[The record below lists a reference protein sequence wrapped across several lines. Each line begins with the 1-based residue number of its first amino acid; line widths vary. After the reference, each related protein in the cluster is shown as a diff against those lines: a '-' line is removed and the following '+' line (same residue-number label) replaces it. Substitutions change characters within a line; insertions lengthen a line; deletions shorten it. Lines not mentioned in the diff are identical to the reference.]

1 MICFLGRVT
10 SKILSE
16 CLEEFEN
23 TKGVIRIRK
32 SKKDRQHNG
41 QKKKNKQRSTKHS
54 HKMMRSCNCFT
65 NDILKSK
72 HSQNGCHV
80 LDNLA
85 STTCFWNNLHQVRS
99 VKRMEAK

>member
-41 QKKKNKQRSTKHS
+41 QKKKDKRTNNDLQKHTHKTKDRATQIQQKIGGELGCSRREGSSRSSSGT
-54 HKMMRSCNCFT
+54 R
-65 NDILKSK
+65 
-72 HSQNGCHV
+72 
-80 LDNLA
+80 
-85 STTCFWNNLHQVRS
+85 
-99 VKRMEAK
+99 